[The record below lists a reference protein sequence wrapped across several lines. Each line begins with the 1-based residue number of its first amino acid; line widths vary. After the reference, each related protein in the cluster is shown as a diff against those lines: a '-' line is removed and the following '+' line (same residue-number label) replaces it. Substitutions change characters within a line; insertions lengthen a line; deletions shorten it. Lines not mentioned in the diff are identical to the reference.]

1 MTSFIKAFAIDID
14 GTLTENGGGIIHL
27 PAVQNLRTLEK
38 LGYRIIYVTGRS
50 SVEAYI
56 LSVFTGTTK
65 IAVGENGGVVTLSPS
80 EHIILGNKDEC
91 IKGYRILTRK
101 LENVKLK
108 NVFDRMTEVVL
119 ERTFNIELGKQILQE
134 DNLGVELHDSQYSF
148 HINNRGINKATGLA
162 KALDILKIKP
172 SETVTIGDSETD
184 IPLFQFCAFGIALNH
199 ADEIVKS
206 KANYVVSQ
214 NSGKGLV
221 EALDYIALNFFGKN
235 AIK

>member
-50 SVEAYI
+50 SIEAYI

-80 EHIILGNKDEC
+80 EHIILGNKEEC

>member
-1 MTSFIKAFAIDID
+1 MTSLIKAFAIDID
-14 GTLTENGGGIIHL
+14 GTLTENGGGMIHL

-65 IAVGENGGVVTLSPS
+65 IAVGENGGVVTISPT
-80 EHIILGNKDEC
+80 EHIILGNKEEC
-91 IKGYRILTRK
+91 INGYRILNRK
-101 LENVKLK
+101 VKNVKLK

-134 DNLGVELHDSQYSF
+134 TKVGVMLTDSKYSF
-148 HINNRGINKATGLA
+148 HINNIGINKATGLA

-172 SETVTIGDSETD
+172 SETVNI
-184 IPLFQFCAFGIALNH
+184 L
-199 ADEIVKS
+199 
-206 KANYVVSQ
+206 
-214 NSGKGLV
+214 
-221 EALDYIALNFFGKN
+221 
-235 AIK
+235 

>member
-1 MTSFIKAFAIDID
+1 MISFIKAFAIDID

-80 EHIILGNKDEC
+80 EHIILGNKEEC

>member
-38 LGYRIIYVTGRS
+38 FGYRIIYVTGRS

-80 EHIILGNKDEC
+80 EHIILGNKEEC

>member
-65 IAVGENGGVVTLSPS
+65 IAVGENGGVVTISPT
-80 EHIILGNKDEC
+80 EHIILGNKAEC
-91 IKGYRILTRK
+91 INGYRMLSKK

-108 NVFDRMTEVVL
+108 NVFDRLTEVVL
-119 ERTFNIELGKQILQE
+119 ERTFNIELGKQILQ
-134 DNLGVELHDSQYSF
+134 DTNMGVELTDSKYSF
-148 HINNRGINKATGLA
+148 HINNIGINKASGLA

-184 IPLFQFCAFGIALNH
+184 IPLFQFCAFSIALNH
-199 ADEIVKS
+199 ADEDVKS

>member
-14 GTLTENGGGIIHL
+14 GTLTENGGGILHL

-65 IAVGENGGVVTLSPS
+65 IAVGENGGVVTISPT
-80 EHIILGNKDEC
+80 EHIILGNKTEC
-91 IKGYRILTRK
+91 INGYRMLSKK

-119 ERTFNIELGKQILQE
+119 ERTFNIELGKQILQ
-134 DNLGVELHDSQYSF
+134 DTNMGVELTDSKYSF
-148 HINNRGINKATGLA
+148 HINNIGINKASGLA

-184 IPLFQFCAFGIALNH
+184 IPLFQFCAFSIALNH
-199 ADEIVKS
+199 ADEDVKS

>member
-1 MTSFIKAFAIDID
+1 MTSLIKAFAIDID
-14 GTLTENGGGIIHL
+14 GTLTENGGGMIHL

-65 IAVGENGGVVTLSPS
+65 IAVGENGGVVTISPT
-80 EHIILGNKDEC
+80 EHIILGNKEEC
-91 IKGYRILTRK
+91 INGYRILNRK
-101 LENVKLK
+101 VKNVKLK

-134 DNLGVELHDSQYSF
+134 TKVGVMLTDSKYSF
-148 HINNRGINKATGLA
+148 HINNIGINKATGLA

-184 IPLFQFCAFGIALNH
+184 IPLFQFCAFSIALNH
-199 ADEIVKS
+199 ADEVVKS

-214 NSGKGLV
+214 QSGKGLV

-235 AIK
+235 ALK

>member
-65 IAVGENGGVVTLSPS
+65 IAVGENGGVVTTSPT
-80 EHIILGNKDEC
+80 EHIILGNKEEC

-134 DNLGVELHDSQYSF
+134 TKVGVILTDSKYSF
-148 HINNRGINKATGLA
+148 HINNIGINKATGLA

-184 IPLFQFCAFGIALNH
+184 IPLFQFCAFSIALNH
-199 ADEIVKS
+199 ADEVVKS

-214 NSGKGLV
+214 KSGKGLV

>member
-65 IAVGENGGVVTLSPS
+65 IAVGENGGVVTISPT
-80 EHIILGNKDEC
+80 EHIILGNKAEC
-91 IKGYRILTRK
+91 INGYRMLSKK

-119 ERTFNIELGKQILQE
+119 ERTFNIELGKQILQ
-134 DNLGVELHDSQYSF
+134 DTNMGVELTDSKYSF
-148 HINNRGINKATGLA
+148 HINNIGINKASGLA

-184 IPLFQFCAFGIALNH
+184 IPLFQFCAFSIALNH
-199 ADEIVKS
+199 ADEDVKS

>member
-65 IAVGENGGVVTLSPS
+65 IGVGENGGVVTISPTQ
-80 EHIILGNKDEC
+80 HIILGNKEEC
-91 IKGYRILTRK
+91 INGYRILTRK

-119 ERTFNIELGKQILQE
+119 ERTFNIELGKQILQD
-134 DNLGVELHDSQYSF
+134 DNIGVELHDSKYSF

>member
-38 LGYRIIYVTGRS
+38 LGYKIIYVTGRS

-65 IAVGENGGVVTLSPS
+65 IAVGENGGVVTISPT
-80 EHIILGNKDEC
+80 EHIILGNKAEC
-91 IKGYRILTRK
+91 INGYRILSKK

-108 NVFDRMTEVVL
+108 NVFDRLTEVVL
-119 ERTFNIELGKQILQE
+119 ERTFNIELGKQILQ
-134 DNLGVELHDSQYSF
+134 DTNMGVELTDSKYSF
-148 HINNRGINKATGLA
+148 HINNIGINKATGLA

-184 IPLFQFCAFGIALNH
+184 IPLFQFCAFSIALNH
-199 ADEIVKS
+199 ADEEVKS
-206 KANYVVSQ
+206 KATYVVSQ

>member
-80 EHIILGNKDEC
+80 EHIILGNKEEC

-134 DNLGVELHDSQYSF
+134 DNPGVELHDSQYSF

-199 ADEIVKS
+199 ADDIVKS

>member
-1 MTSFIKAFAIDID
+1 MTLIKAFAIDID

-65 IAVGENGGVVTLSPS
+65 IAVGENGGVVTISPT
-80 EHIILGNKDEC
+80 EHIILGNKEEC
-91 IKGYRILTRK
+91 INGYRILNRK
-101 LENVKLK
+101 VKNVKLK

-134 DNLGVELHDSQYSF
+134 TKVGVMLTDSKYSF
-148 HINNRGINKATGLA
+148 HINNIGINKATGLA

-184 IPLFQFCAFGIALNH
+184 IPLFQFCGFSIALNH
-199 ADEIVKS
+199 ADEVVKS

-214 NSGKGLV
+214 QSGKGLV

>member
-1 MTSFIKAFAIDID
+1 MTLIKAFAIDID

-65 IAVGENGGVVTLSPS
+65 IAVGENGGVVTISPT
-80 EHIILGNKDEC
+80 EHIILGNKEEC
-91 IKGYRILTRK
+91 INGYRILNRK
-101 LENVKLK
+101 VKNVKLK

-134 DNLGVELHDSQYSF
+134 TKVGVMLTDSKYSF
-148 HINNRGINKATGLA
+148 HINNIGINKATGLA

-184 IPLFQFCAFGIALNH
+184 IPLFQFCAFSIALNH
-199 ADEIVKS
+199 ADEVVKS

-214 NSGKGLV
+214 QSGKGLV

>member
-1 MTSFIKAFAIDID
+1 MISFIKAFAIDID

-50 SVEAYI
+50 SIEAYI

-65 IAVGENGGVVTLSPS
+65 IAVGENGGVVTLSPN
-80 EHIILGNKDEC
+80 EHIILGNKEEC

>member
-65 IAVGENGGVVTLSPS
+65 IAVGENGGVVTISPT
-80 EHIILGNKDEC
+80 EHIILGNKAEC
-91 IKGYRILTRK
+91 INGYRMLSKK

-119 ERTFNIELGKQILQE
+119 ERTFNIELGKQILQ
-134 DNLGVELHDSQYSF
+134 DTNMGVELTDSKYSF
-148 HINNRGINKATGLA
+148 HINNIGINKATGLA

-184 IPLFQFCAFGIALNH
+184 IPLFQFCAFSIALNH
-199 ADEIVKS
+199 ADEEVKS
-206 KANYVVSQ
+206 KATYVVSQ

>member
-65 IAVGENGGVVTLSPS
+65 IAVGENGGVVTTSPT
-80 EHIILGNKDEC
+80 EHIILGNKEEC

-134 DNLGVELHDSQYSF
+134 DNLGVELHDSKYSF
-148 HINNRGINKATGLA
+148 HINNIGINKARGLA

-184 IPLFQFCAFGIALNH
+184 IPLFQFCAFSIALNH

>member
-1 MTSFIKAFAIDID
+1 MTSLIKAFAIDID

-65 IAVGENGGVVTLSPS
+65 IAVGENGGVVTISPT
-80 EHIILGNKDEC
+80 EHIILGNKEEC
-91 IKGYRILTRK
+91 INGYRILNRK
-101 LENVKLK
+101 VKNVKLK

-134 DNLGVELHDSQYSF
+134 TKVGVILTDSKYSF
-148 HINNRGINKATGLA
+148 HINNIGINKATGLA

-184 IPLFQFCAFGIALNH
+184 IPLFQFCAFSIALNH
-199 ADEIVKS
+199 ADEVVKS

-214 NSGKGLV
+214 QSGKGLV

>member
-38 LGYRIIYVTGRS
+38 LGYKIIYVTGRS

-65 IAVGENGGVVTLSPS
+65 IAVGENGGVVTISPT
-80 EHIILGNKDEC
+80 EHIILGNKAEC
-91 IKGYRILTRK
+91 INGYRMLSKK

-119 ERTFNIELGKQILQE
+119 ERTFNIELGKQILQ
-134 DNLGVELHDSQYSF
+134 DTNMGVELTDSKYSF
-148 HINNRGINKATGLA
+148 HINNIGINKASGLA

-184 IPLFQFCAFGIALNH
+184 IPLFQFCAFSIALNH
-199 ADEIVKS
+199 ADEDVKS

>member
-1 MTSFIKAFAIDID
+1 MTLIKAFAIDID

-65 IAVGENGGVVTLSPS
+65 IAVGENGGVVTISPT
-80 EHIILGNKDEC
+80 EHIILGNKEEC
-91 IKGYRILTRK
+91 INGYRILNRK
-101 LENVKLK
+101 VKNVKLK

-134 DNLGVELHDSQYSF
+134 TKVGVMLTDSKYSF
-148 HINNRGINKATGLA
+148 HINNIGINKATGLA

-172 SETVTIGDSETD
+172 SETITIGDSETD
-184 IPLFQFCAFGIALNH
+184 IPLFQFCAFSIALNH
-199 ADEIVKS
+199 ADEVVKS

-214 NSGKGLV
+214 QSGKGLV

>member
-65 IAVGENGGVVTLSPS
+65 IAVGENGGVVTISPT
-80 EHIILGNKDEC
+80 EHIILGNKTEC
-91 IKGYRILTRK
+91 INGYRMLSKK

-119 ERTFNIELGKQILQE
+119 ERTFNIELGKQILQ
-134 DNLGVELHDSQYSF
+134 DTNMGVELTDSKYSF
-148 HINNRGINKATGLA
+148 HINNIGINKASGLA

-184 IPLFQFCAFGIALNH
+184 IPLFKFCAFSIALNH
-199 ADEIVKS
+199 ADEEVKS
-206 KANYVVSQ
+206 KATYVVSQ

>member
-1 MTSFIKAFAIDID
+1 MTSLIKAFAIDID
-14 GTLTENGGGIIHL
+14 GTLTENGGGMIHL

-65 IAVGENGGVVTLSPS
+65 IAVGENGGVVTISPT
-80 EHIILGNKDEC
+80 EHIILGNKEEC
-91 IKGYRILTRK
+91 INGYRILNRK
-101 LENVKLK
+101 VKNVKLK

-134 DNLGVELHDSQYSF
+134 TKVGVMLTDSKYSF
-148 HINNRGINKATGLA
+148 HINNIGINKATGLA

-184 IPLFQFCAFGIALNH
+184 IPLFQFCAFSIALNH
-199 ADEIVKS
+199 ADEVVKS

-214 NSGKGLV
+214 QSGKGLV

>member
-65 IAVGENGGVVTLSPS
+65 IAVGENGGVVTISPT
-80 EHIILGNKDEC
+80 EHIILGNKTEC
-91 IKGYRILTRK
+91 INGYRMLSKK

-119 ERTFNIELGKQILQE
+119 ERTFNIELGKQILQ
-134 DNLGVELHDSQYSF
+134 DTNMGVELTDSKYSF
-148 HINNRGINKATGLA
+148 HINNMGINKASGLA

-184 IPLFQFCAFGIALNH
+184 IPLFQFCAFSIALNH
-199 ADEIVKS
+199 ADEDVKS

>member
-80 EHIILGNKDEC
+80 EHIILGNKEEC